1 MKRISN
7 LEMNQI
13 KGGDSL
19 SVSGPIINA
28 LVSFIKLIQ
37 EAGYNLGSGF
47 RRMADD
53 ELCPLK

>member
-1 MKRISN
+1 MKK
-7 LEMNQI
+7 MNDFELDQI

-19 SVSGPIINA
+19 VSGPIINA
-28 LVSFIKLIQ
+28 IVGVIRLIQ

-47 RRMADD
+47 RRISDD